1 MKRILQ
7 RRKKHDQ
14 LILVFANHNEK
25 LEKISPIS
33 VSILTNLDQRHLI
46 QSTRRVG
53 VLRNNSGLLFWVF
66 SIERCLL
73 VSWINTKNW
82 WHSPFFL
89 HDWTKAT
96 ENLANKQINKQRAR
110 QLGDQTHNNSYLPD
124 MGGVVDGAADGVVI
138 RIGGSFLTGKFPPN
152 V

>member
-46 QSTRRVG
+46 QSTRRA
-53 VLRNNSGLLFWVF
+53 
-66 SIERCLL
+66 ER
-73 VSWINTKNW
+73 ST
-82 WHSPFFL
+82 
-89 HDWTKAT
+89 
-96 ENLANKQINKQRAR
+96 
-110 QLGDQTHNNSYLPD
+110 
-124 MGGVVDGAADGVVI
+124 
-138 RIGGSFLTGKFPPN
+138 
-152 V
+152 